1 MTDDELRETFHR
13 VELRLERLDTKMD
26 NLEKSLAD
34 ARGEMRTMREGLENR
49 LNSKAGN
56 WVVSLWG
63 ATLAVLIGLLTLWR
77 R

>member
-1 MTDDELRETFHR
+1 MTDEEFRDTFHR

-26 NLEKSLAD
+26 SLEKSLAD
-34 ARGEMRTMREGLENR
+34 TRGELRAMREGLETR

-63 ATLAVLIGLLTLWR
+63 ATLAVLIALLTLWR
-77 R
+77 